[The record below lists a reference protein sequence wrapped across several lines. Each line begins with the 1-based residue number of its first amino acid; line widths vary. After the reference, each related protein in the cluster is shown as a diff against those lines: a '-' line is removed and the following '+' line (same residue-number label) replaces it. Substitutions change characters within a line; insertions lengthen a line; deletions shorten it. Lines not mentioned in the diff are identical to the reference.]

1 MYYVYRK
8 VYVFNASVK
17 QHDYIFHD
25 IIIIIALAFTIFTYI
40 LNTSFCHSQL
50 FFFIWKLEKHG
61 IQQVIKIINLTLKCI

>member
-25 IIIIIALAFTIFTYI
+25 IIIIKLALAFTIFTYI
-40 LNTSFCHSQL
+40 LIHHFAIPSYFFL
-50 FFFIWKLEKHG
+50 FENWKNMVFNK
-61 IQQVIKIINLTLKCI
+61 